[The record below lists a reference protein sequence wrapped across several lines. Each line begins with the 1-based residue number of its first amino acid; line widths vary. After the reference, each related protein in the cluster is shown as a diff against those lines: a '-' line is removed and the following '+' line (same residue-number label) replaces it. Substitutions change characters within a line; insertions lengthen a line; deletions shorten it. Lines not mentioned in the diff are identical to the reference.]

1 MMLLKLLTKK
11 NVREV
16 LELLAN
22 HGELYFSE
30 IFKTLEINQGTL
42 NKLMTEL
49 IENDIVKKRT
59 EEEEVALPKAYYS
72 LTDYGKDVLEVY
84 DLEKKLEGK
93 KSSGNSKESLKIN
106 IENVGSNSLN
116 NSFNFSSKK

>member
-1 MMLLKLLTKK
+1 MLLKLLTKK